1 MILKMKKIN
10 ILFLVLTLSSISQSL
25 FSKTIL
31 LKCDTFFFKIA
42 EPLVGFKKA
51 YMIKENKW
59 IKIKD
64 FESTD
69 INYILKN
76 IYPNQTKCD
85 NNKCRVDIKL
95 EKSLKETSY
104 LSYNSVVSNQ
114 FCSIDGGNKC
124 YVRKIGKNLE
134 KGYCSK
140 ITAQDIDFDNIE

>member
-1 MILKMKKIN
+1 MKKKN
-10 ILFLVLTLSSISQSL
+10 ILFLVLILSSISHSL

-51 YMIKENKW
+51 YIIKKGKW
-59 IKIKD
+59 LKIKD
-64 FESTD
+64 FEVTD
-69 INYILKN
+69 NNYILKN
-76 IYPNQTKCD
+76 IYPNQRKCD

-104 LSYNSVVSNQ
+104 LSYDSIVSNK

-124 YVRKIGKNLE
+124 YVRKKGKNLE

-140 ITAQDIDFDNIE
+140 ITAQEIDFDNIE

>member
-1 MILKMKKIN
+1 MKKIN
-10 ILFLVLTLSSISQSL
+10 ILYLLLILLSISQSL

-42 EPLVGFKKA
+42 DPLIGFKKA

-59 IKIKD
+59 IKIKN

-69 INYILKN
+69 SNYILKN

-95 EKSLKETSY
+95 EKSLKEKSY
-104 LSYNSVVSNQ
+104 LSYKSVVSNQ

-124 YVRKIGKNLE
+124 YVRKVGKNLE

-140 ITAQDIDFDNIE
+140 ITAQEIDFDNIE